1 MIVARIVTI
10 ARMISRITTRITIRI
25 AAAITAEEA
34 TIVVA
39 IDIVEAGAT
48 ARTTAAG
55 TIAPRTKRAYALT
68 VDGQG
73 IQLRN
78 AEPISVLSAGSLRI

>member
-10 ARMISRITTRITIRI
+10 NRMTAI
-25 AAAITAEEA
+25 AEATTAEEA
-34 TIVVA
+34 TTAADTGEEDGA
-39 IDIVEAGAT
+39 I

-55 TIAPRTKRAYALT
+55 TIAPTRTKRAYALT
-68 VDGQG
+68 VVGQG
-73 IQLRN
+73 IPLRN